1 MNVNESVLINLL
13 SQLTQVILINCQ
25 NSTYSKKYY
34 KQLDSISITYKI
46 PVVYKPVFT
55 KTMESLS
62 PHFKLIEDGDY
73 IFFSIYY
80 NLPITDYSLKLLQM
94 RINNIMQTL
103 QGYKITY

>member
-1 MNVNESVLINLL
+1 MNMNESLLINLL

-34 KQLDSISITYKI
+34 KELDSISITYKI
-46 PVVYKPVFT
+46 PVIHKPVFT
-55 KTMESLS
+55 KTMESIS

-80 NLPITDYSLKLLQM
+80 NLPITDYSLKLLRM
-94 RINNIMQTL
+94 RIDNIIKTL
-103 QGYKITY
+103 EEYKITY

>member
-34 KQLDSISITYKI
+34 KELDSISITYKI
-46 PVVYKPVFT
+46 PVIHKPVFINAI
-55 KTMESLS
+55 EPIS

-80 NLPITDYSLKLLQM
+80 NLPITDYSLKLLRM
-94 RINNIMQTL
+94 RIDNIIKTL
-103 QGYKITY
+103 EEYKITY